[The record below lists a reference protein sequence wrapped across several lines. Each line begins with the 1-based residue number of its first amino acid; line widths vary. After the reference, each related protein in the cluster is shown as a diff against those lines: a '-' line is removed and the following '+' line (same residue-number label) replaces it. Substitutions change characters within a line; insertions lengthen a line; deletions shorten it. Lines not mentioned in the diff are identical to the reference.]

1 MAIRGSLVREVIVMA
16 FDTVRTNKLR
26 SGLTVLGVVIGITSI
41 VAMTALIR
49 GFDKSLQD
57 SIATAMGPRV
67 IFLQRF
73 GIVSFASGREF
84 SEVIKRPTLT
94 IGDLRA
100 LEEQAPSLELVDIQV
115 GLGPGQTMM
124 RRIQYRDQKTRPMIV
139 FGAGER
145 YAEGTRIPMEF

>member
-1 MAIRGSLVREVIVMA
+1 MA

-94 IGDLRA
+94 SGDARA
-100 LEEQAPSLELVDIQV
+100 LQEQATTLELVDIQI
-115 GLGPGQTMM
+115 GLGPGQQVI
-124 RRIQYRDQKTRPMIV
+124 RADPVPRIRKHGR
-139 FGAGER
+139 
-145 YAEGTRIPMEF
+145 

>member
-1 MAIRGSLVREVIVMA
+1 MA

-94 IGDLRA
+94 IGDAHA
-100 LEEQAPSLELVDIQV
+100 LQEQAST
-115 GLGPGQTMM
+115 LGA
-124 RRIQYRDQKTRPMIV
+124 RRHSNRPRTRTATCSGGSSI
-139 FGAGER
+139 GIRKRAR
-145 YAEGTRIPMEF
+145 

>member
-1 MAIRGSLVREVIVMA
+1 MA

-67 IFLQRF
+67 IFIQRF

-94 IGDLRA
+94 IGDARA
-100 LEEQAPSLELVDIQV
+100 LQEQATTSSSSTFKSAS
-115 GLGPGQTMM
+115 GPDSTCTGGSSTGI
-124 RRIQYRDQKTRPMIV
+124 RKHGR
-139 FGAGER
+139 
-145 YAEGTRIPMEF
+145 